1 MYVIPMS
8 SKKPTLAHERL
19 KPSLAH
25 ARRSY
30 AGFPTTGTRGSARP
44 VTDFVSWYARDRR
57 ILFRRVDSPPTDG
70 LMLISLSLRT
80 ISSGCLTLPTWLS
93 ASIVRPEP
101 IAASPTQTAIR

>member
-30 AGFPTTGTRGSARP
+30 VGFPTTGTRGSARP
-44 VTDFVSWYARDRR
+44 VTDFVSW
-57 ILFRRVDSPPTDG
+57 
-70 LMLISLSLRT
+70 
-80 ISSGCLTLPTWLS
+80 
-93 ASIVRPEP
+93 
-101 IAASPTQTAIR
+101 